1 LDNNKERYENVKN
14 DKWLQIAKYYGFIQ
28 AAELSNSFIVLMAL
42 NESNQPQSSTQI
54 SEMISSKSNGKIFKV
69 SGTIKDTLEKRLRK
83 LEYVEGKDVPNIKGD
98 RKPIRMTLYSITPK
112 GKKLLLGWLGFLS
125 AIQNDNE

>member
-1 LDNNKERYENVKN
+1 MNNNKEYKESKN
-14 DKWLQIAKYYGFIQ
+14 DKWLQIAKYYDFIQ

-42 NESNQPQSSTQI
+42 DESNQPQSSTQI

-83 LEYVEGKDVPNIKGD
+83 LGYVEGKDVPNIKGD
-98 RKPIRMTLYSITPK
+98 RKPIRMTLYNITPK
-112 GKKLLLGWLGFLS
+112 GRRLLAGWLGFLS
-125 AIQNDNE
+125 AIQNDK

>member
-1 LDNNKERYENVKN
+1 MDKNKEGYKNVKN
-14 DKWLQIAKYYGFIQ
+14 DKWLQIAKYYDLIK

-42 NESNQPQSSTQI
+42 DESNQPQSSTQI
-54 SEMISSKSNGKIFKV
+54 SEIVSSKSNGKIFKV

-83 LEYVEGKDVPNIKGD
+83 LGYVEGKDVPNIKGD

-112 GKKLLLGWLGFLS
+112 GKKLLAGWLGFLS
-125 AIQNDNE
+125 AIQNNKN